1 MTVARRTATPL
12 DFYPAGLSFDVN
24 VDLEPDHAND
34 REEDMSDKKKLM
46 KVEET
51 RLAYMAGVLL
61 KEIAEG
67 LSRRSFEFTTED
79 GTVTVAVPKDVD
91 VEYSVE
97 QKDKDGETRTKLEI
111 EISWKSR

>member
-1 MTVARRTATPL
+1 
-12 DFYPAGLSFDVN
+12 
-24 VDLEPDHAND
+24 
-34 REEDMSDKKKLM
+34 MSDKKKLM